1 MPGGLS
7 EPPPLYIFVD
17 LFFIYQ
23 DINLKLSVNSYFFV
37 SDQMKVVSKTS
48 DPYKG
53 QNRGVKVGGVK
64 IFLQFLS
71 KIEKKSYKI

>member
-1 MPGGLS
+1 MPGGGS
-7 EPPPLYIFVD
+7 ESPPLYIFVD
-17 LFFIYQ
+17 VFFIYQ

-53 QNRGVKVGGVK
+53 QNRGVKVGGGQDFFAIFVQNRKK
-64 IFLQFLS
+64 IV
-71 KIEKKSYKI
+71 

>member
-1 MPGGLS
+1 MPGGGS
-7 EPPPLYIFVD
+7 ESPPLYIFVD
-17 LFFIYQ
+17 VFFIYQ

-64 IFLQFLS
+64 IFLRFLY
-71 KIEKKSYKI
+71 KIEKKNI

>member
-1 MPGGLS
+1 MPGGGALRA
-7 EPPPLYIFVD
+7 PPLYIFVD

-53 QNRGVKVGGVK
+53 KNRGVKVGGGGQDFFAIFVK
-64 IFLQFLS
+64 NRK
-71 KIEKKSYKI
+71 KII